1 MTTKILIVDDEPPI
15 ILSLRFLMK
24 QQGYETREAADG
36 LAALEEVEQF
46 QPDLILLDIAIPKL
60 NGFEVCQRVKSHPDW
75 QAIKIVMLTARG
87 RQEEIEKGLTLGADL
102 YITKPFSTRDLVA
115 QVNELLAQ

>member
-60 NGFEVCQRVKSHPDW
+60 NGFEVCQRIRSNPDW
-75 QAIKIVMLTARG
+75 QATKIVMLTARG

-102 YITKPFSTRDLVA
+102 YITKPFSTRELVA